1 MATINGTAGNDT
13 LAGGNNADSIT
24 GFGGNDSVSG
34 GGGIDS
40 IFGGQGNDTLNGDGG
55 ADNIQGG
62 TGNDTILGGAGNDV
76 IVGGAVTNG
85 PVDMVFRWNQT
96 GADEANIFGG
106 VSQNTGGVNVA
117 ATFTDDGGGNQW
129 SVESGDTTYVAPGET
144 FTPTSSLVLGGTGL
158 GDTST
163 VRINFAGV
171 AGQEFGDTVTNVS
184 FRLNDIDTAGWQDRI
199 TIRAYDAAG
208 NLIPVV
214 ITPAGNDTVA
224 GNVITAGPTSDT
236 AASAAGSVRIDIA
249 GPVARFE
256 IDYDNLGTSGQI
268 VHVSDIQFQAQPTDN
283 DSIDGGI
290 GNDNIAGGGGNDTLL
305 GDVGLDS
312 LFGGLGNDSLFGG
325 ADNDSLSGGEGE
337 DSLDGGI
344 GNDTLLGD
352 AGNDTLTGNDGDDS
366 VFGGLG
372 NDSMTGGIGL
382 DTLDGGDGLDTID
395 GGDNN
400 DSIIGGN
407 DNDSLTGGLG
417 DDTINGDAGNDVI
430 NAGDGTDQ
438 SFGGV
443 GNDTIFFGTGNDSVY
458 GGDGD
463 DFIDDVISAS
473 LAGANLLDGGI
484 GNDTIWAG
492 LGNDTLLGG
501 DGADSLNG
509 EDDNDSLSGDA
520 GNDTLNGG
528 NGLDTL
534 FGGVGL
540 DSLYGGAG
548 VDSLSGGDDN
558 DQLFGGADNDTLNG
572 DAGNDTLNGDA
583 GNDNLSGGNDNDA
596 LFGGADNDTL
606 NGDAGA
612 DSLFGGDGNDSLLGG
627 TGNDTL
633 TGDAGSDTLI
643 GGADQDLFFGG
654 AGDVID
660 GSQTGVD
667 FDTLDL
673 QAFGKTLTNII
684 YDPGNPENGVV
695 EFLDGLGNVIGTMAF
710 TEIENVIPCFTPGTW
725 ISTDRGEVLV
735 EALRPGDRV
744 LTRDHGWQEI
754 RWTGRRDLSL
764 ADLIVSPALQPVRI
778 AAGALGGGL
787 PCRDMLVSPQ
797 HRMLIEGA
805 GPAMWFGTD
814 EVLVAALHMTGMP
827 GICQVLTRGV
837 SYIHVMCDAHEIIR
851 ADGAWTESFQ
861 PALRMLDGMEA
872 AQQNELLAL
881 FPDVA
886 GGAAFPAARLTLRA
900 HEARVLRA
908 A

>member
-13 LAGGNNADSIT
+13 LAGGNAADSIT
-24 GFGGNDSVSG
+24 GFGGNDSLSG

-40 IFGGQGNDTLNGDGG
+40 VFGGQGNDTLNGDGG
-55 ADNIQGG
+55 ADSLEGG
-62 TGNDTILGGAGNDV
+62 TGNDTIFGGSGNDV
-76 IVGGAVTNG
+76 IIGGPVTNG

-106 VSQNTGGVNVA
+106 VSQNTGGVNVN

-129 SVESGDTTYVAPGET
+129 TVESGDTTYVAPGET
-144 FTPTSSLVLGGTGL
+144 FNPTSSLVLGGTGL

-171 AGQEFGDTVTNVS
+171 AGQEFGNTVTNVS

-199 TIRAYDAAG
+199 TIRAYDADG

-283 DSIDGGI
+283 DSIDGGT
-290 GNDNIAGGGGNDTLL
+290 GNDSISGGGGNDTLL
-305 GDVGLDS
+305 GGIGLDS
-312 LFGGLGNDSLFGG
+312 LFGGLGNDSLSGG
-325 ADNDSLSGGEGE
+325 SEDDSLSGGDGE
-337 DSLDGGI
+337 DVLDGGT
-344 GNDTLLGD
+344 GNDRLLGD
-352 AGNDTLTGNDGDDS
+352 AGNDTLTGNDGNDNVS
-366 VFGGLG
+366 GGLG
-372 NDSMTGGIGL
+372 NDSITGGLGT
-382 DTLDGGDGLDTID
+382 DTLDGGDDADTID

-400 DSIIGGN
+400 DSITGGAG
-407 DNDSLTGGLG
+407 DDSLAGGLG
-417 DDTINGDAGNDVI
+417 DDTINGDAGNDQI
-430 NAGDGTDQ
+430 SGGDGTDQ
-438 SFGGV
+438 IFAGI
-443 GNDTIFFGTGNDSVY
+443 GNDTVFFGTGNDSVF

-463 DFIDDVISAS
+463 DFIDDVIATS
-473 LAGANLLDGGI
+473 LAGANLLDGGT

-492 LGNDTLLGG
+492 LGNDTLVGG

-509 EDDNDSLSGDA
+509 EDDNDSLTGDA

-534 FGGVGL
+534 SGGTGA
-540 DSLYGGAG
+540 DSLSGDAGA
-548 VDSLSGGDDN
+548 DSLSGGDDN
-558 DQLFGGADNDTLNG
+558 DRLFGGADNDTLNG
-572 DAGNDTLNGDA
+572 DAGNDS
-583 GNDNLSGGNDNDA
+583 LS
-596 LFGGADNDTL
+596 
-606 NGDAGA
+606 
-612 DSLFGGDGNDSLLGG
+612 GGDGNDIVLGG
-627 TGNDTL
+627 DGRDTL
-633 TGDAGSDTLI
+633 TGDAGADTLT
-643 GGADQDLFFGG
+643 GGADEDLFFGG

-660 GSQTGVD
+660 GSSTGVD

-673 QAFGKTLTNII
+673 RAYGKALTNII

-695 EFLDGLGNVIGTMAF
+695 EFLDGLGNVIGSMAF
-710 TEIENVIPCFTPGTW
+710 TEIENVIPCFTPGTL
-725 ISTDRGEVLV
+725 ISTDRGEVAV

-744 LTRDHGWQEI
+744 LTRDHGWQEV
-754 RWTGRRDLSL
+754 RWTGRRELSL

-778 AAGALGGGL
+778 AAGALGDGL

-797 HRMLIEGA
+797 HRMLVEGA
-805 GPAMWFGTD
+805 GPEMWFGTD
-814 EVLVAALHMTGMP
+814 EVLVAALHMTGLP

-837 SYIHVMCDAHEIIR
+837 SYIHLLCDAHEIIR

-861 PALRMLDGMEA
+861 PAMRTLNAMDAG
-872 AQQNELLAL
+872 QQDEVLAL
-881 FPDVA
+881 FPEVA
-886 GGAAFPAARLTLRA
+886 HCGAVPAARRTLKA
-900 HEARVLRA
+900 YEARVLRA